1 MRNENQK
8 EITKI
13 LNEVSE
19 TLKATSN
26 TLCYNK
32 IEDVKAL
39 FKLEFEQKSKEVE
52 EFDDVLSS
60 FRKGKTMY
68 YFSEI
73 TKCFTK
79 IVIAQ
84 VNITPMGNIYSI
96 KSENSVSY
104 SPKELYLSPN
114 LTDKPH

>member
-8 EITKI
+8 EIMKI

-19 TLKATSN
+19 TLNATSN

-32 IEDVKAL
+32 VEDVKAL

-52 EFDDVLSS
+52 EFDVLSS

-68 YFSEI
+68 YFSKI
-73 TKCFTK
+73 TKRFTK

-84 VNITPMGNIYSI
+84 IDITPMGNIRSI

-104 SPKELYLSPN
+104 SPNELYLSPN
-114 LTDKPH
+114 LTDKPY